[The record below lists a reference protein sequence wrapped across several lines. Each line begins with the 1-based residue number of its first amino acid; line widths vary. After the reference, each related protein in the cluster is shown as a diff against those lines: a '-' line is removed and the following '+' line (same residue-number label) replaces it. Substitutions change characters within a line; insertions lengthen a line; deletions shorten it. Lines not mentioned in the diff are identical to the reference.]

1 MQTKAIGPS
10 RHRSAAGEG
19 LFQKG
24 RELCRGHLSDAHRE
38 FPVANAARATD
49 VALAGNVVGGS
60 VKIRSARSSPRS
72 ASYASLSRASP
83 QNQAVTPRPPHIAAV
98 TAASR
103 TIEISSSAPS
113 KGSLG
118 APSAASSNMTSIS
131 PRAKPVASISK
142 PRSISPW
149 SSIARTSRS
158 QPPLSASLLS
168 ART

>member
-1 MQTKAIGPS
+1 MPLALDMGRCRPSNVLTILAVRFLKTKTSSCWSGRNSQFRRWTCSTRRGLSSANTILLAAVSSPACRQSMQTKAIGPS

-49 VALAGNVVGGS
+49 VDIDGNVVGGS

-83 QNQAVTPRPPHIAAV
+83 QTR
-98 TAASR
+98 R
-103 TIEISSSAPS
+103 
-113 KGSLG
+113 
-118 APSAASSNMTSIS
+118 
-131 PRAKPVASISK
+131 
-142 PRSISPW
+142 
-149 SSIARTSRS
+149 
-158 QPPLSASLLS
+158 
-168 ART
+168 